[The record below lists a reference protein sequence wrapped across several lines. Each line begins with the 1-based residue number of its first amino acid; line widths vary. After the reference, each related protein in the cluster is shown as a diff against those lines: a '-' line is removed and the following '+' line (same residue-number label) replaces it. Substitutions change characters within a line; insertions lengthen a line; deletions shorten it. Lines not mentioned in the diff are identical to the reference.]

1 MRMKLRSLK
10 MRELNR
16 GNTHDVGTAIT
27 MVQTRSAPTEE
38 GIKALVITCIDFR
51 LIDEAVEYLNSK
63 GYLDNYDEFILAGAS
78 LGYNTSLNALNV
90 NPKYSGWD
98 KVLEN
103 HIDISD
109 SLHKIKEIIIIDHMD
124 CGAYKAQLNDGKSY
138 SKCEEINKHVEN
150 LNIFRN
156 TINSKYS
163 SKYNVKTWIMR
174 LDGTVDVNPTYWQ
187 PASKKIKVPIN
198 SVIIIGNNNAL
209 PNINSVGNID
219 EPLSTLSNL
228 RYKLLDK
235 DGKEL
240 TTSPYVKVQN
250 DGNIWYIQCICT
262 AYEFGILISAEY
274 RLQLDDSLSYVK
286 VKMVVESANDDD
298 VTFIFEK
305 SDYF

>member
-1 MRMKLRSLK
+1 MRMKRSLK

-27 MVQTRSAPTEE
+27 MIQTRSAPTEE

-103 HIDISD
+103 HIDISY

-124 CGAYKAQLNDGKSY
+124 CGAYKAQLNDGQSY
-138 SKCEEINKHVEN
+138 SKYEEINKHVEN

-163 SKYNVKTWIMR
+163 SKYNVKTWIMS

-187 PASKKIKVPIN
+187 PASKKIKVPNN

-240 TTSPYVKVQN
+240 TSPYVKVQN

-262 AYEFGILISAEY
+262 AYEFGSFNSAEY

-286 VKMVVESANDDD
+286 VKMVVEFANDDD